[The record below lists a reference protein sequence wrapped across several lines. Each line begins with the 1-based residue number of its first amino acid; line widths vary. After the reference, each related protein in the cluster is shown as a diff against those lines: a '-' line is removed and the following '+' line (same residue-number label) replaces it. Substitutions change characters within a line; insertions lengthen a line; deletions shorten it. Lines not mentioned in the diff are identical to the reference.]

1 MILLKMIILLRNNEH
16 SFYNLHKVSNLK
28 KWLYCTYKVLIVLRK
43 LFKSP
48 TSFRFNS
55 TLNAWRVNDF
65 PVILSRGRWKSHRK
79 RKHGVPGRFV
89 KHISTKR
96 GSERFE
102 DIQRTVDSRVG
113 QKGNLE
119 ECNFPRVHFED
130 PRVVWPM
137 NLLVKLA

>member
-1 MILLKMIILLRNNEH
+1 MILLKVIILLRNNEH

-65 PVILSRGRWKSHRK
+65 PDSISRKMEVTS
-79 RKHGVPGRFV
+79 
-89 KHISTKR
+89 
-96 GSERFE
+96 
-102 DIQRTVDSRVG
+102 
-113 QKGNLE
+113 
-119 ECNFPRVHFED
+119 
-130 PRVVWPM
+130 
-137 NLLVKLA
+137 